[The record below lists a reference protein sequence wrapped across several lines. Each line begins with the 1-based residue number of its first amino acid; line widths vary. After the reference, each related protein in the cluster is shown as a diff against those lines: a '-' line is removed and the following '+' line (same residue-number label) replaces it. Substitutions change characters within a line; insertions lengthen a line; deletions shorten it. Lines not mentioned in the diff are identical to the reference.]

1 MQVIVNISDDGKVS
15 TEVKQG
21 PATKKGVTTAEPA
34 PVDDESLDAGASPFS
49 VAKDTEAT
57 QELPAQAL
65 VELDGG
71 AGPTMATSK

>member
-15 TEVKQG
+15 TEVTQG
-21 PATKKGVTTAEPA
+21 PVTKKEVTTAEPA
-34 PVDDESLDAGASPFS
+34 PVDGESLDAGASPFS

-57 QELPAQAL
+57 QELSAQAS

-71 AGPTMATSK
+71 AGPLTST

>member
-34 PVDDESLDAGASPFS
+34 PVDGESLDAGASPFS

-57 QELPAQAL
+57 QELPAQAS
-65 VELDGG
+65 VELDGA
-71 AGPTMATSK
+71 AGPLTST